1 VARYEISAWIDSNI
15 EDAVK
20 MPKDIDRIARLL
32 NKLPSRNETDFKY
45 RQKQD
50 WSNPLKDNS

>member
-1 VARYEISAWIDSNI
+1 VARYERSAWIDSNI